1 MEPAGE
7 ITQLLHAWSAGDR
20 SVEERLFSLVLPEL
34 RNMARALM
42 RREHRDHTLEPSALM
57 NEAYVRL
64 LAGRGRDWESRRH
77 FYRVSARIMR
87 WLLIDNSRA
96 HTKPEEIRLEPSR
109 DFKHSCGGAELE
121 IAIAV
126 DSLLNELQ
134 SLHPDWC
141 LIVELKYFLGLADS
155 ETAEVLGLRLR
166 TMQRQFSDARRWL
179 MERLKPLSCETKANV
194 TKL

>member
-7 ITQLLHAWSAGDR
+7 ITQLLHAWSAGDPG
-20 SVEERLFSLVLPEL
+20 VEERLFSLVLPEL

-42 RREHRDHTLEPSALM
+42 RRERRDHTLEPSALM
-57 NEAYVRL
+57 NEAYARL

-87 WLLIDNSRA
+87 WLLIDHARA
-96 HTKPEEIRLEPSR
+96 HTKLEVIRLEPSR
-109 DFKHSCGGAELE
+109 DFQHSCGGAELE

-141 LIVELKYFLGLADS
+141 LIVELKYFLGLADN

-179 MERLKPLSCETKANV
+179 MERLKPLSCETRANA